1 MTLGTQLLTHVVLSR
16 WAKVTALSTL
26 QNASSTLR
34 VYTPWDFTL
43 SRVCVCVC
51 LTVLCCVCVCVYDCA
66 EPWSCHCAVSCVCVC
81 VCVCVTMLSLGRA
94 TVLCLVYVCVCEWLC
109 CVFVFS
115 TVLCPVCVCVCVYN
129 WPSLCCVLIL
139 PLSYVMYDILC
150 LRDCVRVTALCRG
163 FATVLCLALLQLL
176 QPSHQVCK
184 RDTWWCSKLT
194 RSLPRSSHYM
204 LHLSPSRHLPCLS
217 AYVTLV
223 YSSRHWHTPET
234 HTDTT
239 RRGEDGDG
247 GLVLGCLAAPCCCAS
262 ALRLWRGCLIRKET
276 TRKSH
281 EICSHLSDSDQEGS

>member
-1 MTLGTQLLTHVVLSR
+1 MSQSNGSEYSTECILYSTRLH
-16 WAKVTALSTL
+16 ALRLHSIT
-26 QNASSTLR
+26 
-34 VYTPWDFTL
+34 
-43 SRVCVCVC
+43 CVCVRMFDC
-51 LTVLCCVCVCVYDCA
+51 AVLCVCVCV
-66 EPWSCHCAVSCVCVC
+66 W
-81 VCVCVTMLSLGRA
+81 
-94 TVLCLVYVCVCEWLC
+94 LCWALVVPLC
-109 CVFVFS
+109 CVLCMCACVSDCAVFLFFPLCC
-115 TVLCPVCVCVCVYN
+115 VLCVCVCVYN

-223 YSSRHWHTPET
+223 YTSRHWHTPET